1 VGYIDPSRRSQ
12 EAAIKYFIL
21 GSFASACLLFGFG
34 LLYASTGSLNLAE
47 IAKSFSS
54 MATHSWIVLG
64 GLFTLVGLGFK
75 LSLVPFHSWTAD
87 AYDGAP
93 TGITAMMAISMKAM
107 ILIFSLRFLSYGMTD
122 LGDKWLPLLLIM
134 AILSMLVGNIMA
146 LVQSQIKR
154 MLAYSSIAHSGYMAI
169 ALCVIGINDNSSSES
184 VLFYL
189 VGYSLASFASFAVL
203 MWLESEKASHLTLDD
218 LGGLVKTHPWSAITL
233 AICMFSLAGIPP
245 TVGFIGK
252 FFVFSAAVG
261 GGFYGLV
268 IIGAIGSTISLYYY
282 LRLIVFMFM
291 KDKLEISPIFSPS
304 RSFVLGAVIFLA
316 ISATMLLGTVLPG
329 AVVEYL
335 QKPAASLS
343 LEN

>member
-1 VGYIDPSRRSQ
+1 
-12 EAAIKYFIL
+12 
-21 GSFASACLLFGFG
+21 
-34 LLYASTGSLNLAE
+34 
-47 IAKSFSS
+47 
-54 MATHSWIVLG
+54 
-64 GLFTLVGLGFK
+64 
-75 LSLVPFHSWTAD
+75 
-87 AYDGAP
+87 
-93 TGITAMMAISMKAM
+93 
-107 ILIFSLRFLSYGMTD
+107 
-122 LGDKWLPLLLIM
+122 
-134 AILSMLVGNIMA
+134 MLVGNIMA